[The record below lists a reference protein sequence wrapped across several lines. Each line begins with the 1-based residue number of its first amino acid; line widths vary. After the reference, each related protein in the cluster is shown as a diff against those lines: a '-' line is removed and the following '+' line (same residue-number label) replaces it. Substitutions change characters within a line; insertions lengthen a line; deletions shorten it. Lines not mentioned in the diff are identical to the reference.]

1 MARLLIL
8 AGVDIRKKNNVRT
21 LQLPPSFQSCCL
33 HCDFLVLFIFCVQL
47 GLTCCDEARADGRME
62 FVAFILAV
70 QDEVTAA
77 MQRAQGN
84 ADTLRSL
91 VIDIFEN
98 FDARTGT
105 AVEHR
110 TQPQVA
116 VERSS
121 RKQKFSSSRA
131 SLRVKTTVELLLE
144 EHRCTAA
151 TPAEAVEPA
160 RVAKP
165 KSRIMFSM

>member
-1 MARLLIL
+1 
-8 AGVDIRKKNNVRT
+8 
-21 LQLPPSFQSCCL
+21 
-33 HCDFLVLFIFCVQL
+33 
-47 GLTCCDEARADGRME
+47 ME
-62 FVAFILAV
+62 FVAFIMAV

-91 VIDIFEN
+91 VIDIFDKFDARTGTAVK

-110 TQPQVA
+110 TQPQVP
-116 VERSS
+116 VEDSS
-121 RKQKFSSSRA
+121 RKHKFSSSRA